1 MVSTLI
7 LEFNGAITL
16 MGFALRVE
24 VKVFYVR
31 VLGLGLNRL

>member
-1 MVSTLI
+1 MVSTLV
-7 LEFNGAITL
+7 LEFSEAITL
-16 MGFALRVE
+16 MGFGLRVK